1 MTPQHVTDPTA
12 AAPATDTRS
21 LIALALEALPRMQL
35 QDGVFCWER
44 RAGDPRPHGRSLR
57 YTLMVLLG
65 LERARAAGYD
75 IPFDVERINA
85 AIGAEL
91 GSPEL
96 APGDFG
102 LLLWLDARTSGGEA
116 ADLLARLER
125 SLTAAGGLGTREGME
140 VGWTVTGLAH
150 QVAGGNEDA
159 RPALRSALDQL
170 LGPNRAP
177 NGLFRHYGDGRRRA
191 RFPNFATQIYAVLAL
206 AVAGR
211 HDLDER
217 ALPAARAAADRLL
230 ALQLADGGWPWL
242 FDAERGTV
250 AERYEIYCVHQHAM
264 APMAMFEL
272 SEATQ
277 DPRYA
282 AAAAYGLDWI
292 SGRNELGADM
302 VDRPE
307 GLVYRSIRR
316 RRPWDRIGIA
326 ANTATALAVN
336 RSRAG
341 QSRFTELNRTDR
353 PYSFGWIL
361 EAWAGRED
369 TGRSS

>member
-1 MTPQHVTDPTA
+1 MTSQHLANPTA
-12 AAPATDTRS
+12 AGPAPGSRD

-35 QDGVFCWER
+35 PDGLFCWER
-44 RAGDPRPHGRSLR
+44 RAGDPAPHGRSLR

-65 LERARAAGYD
+65 LERARAAGYE
-75 IPFDVERINA
+75 IGLDVDRITA
-85 AIGAEL
+85 AMRSQL
-91 GSPEL
+91 DSPEL

-102 LLLWLDARTSGGEA
+102 LLLWLDARTGGDQA
-116 ADLLARLER
+116 ADLLSRLEQ
-125 SLTAAGGLGTREGME
+125 SLAAAGGLGAREGME
-140 VGWTVTGLAH
+140 VGWTVTGLAL
-150 QVAGGNEDA
+150 QVAGGNDAA
-159 RPALRSALDQL
+159 RPALSSALDQL
-170 LGPNRAP
+170 LGANRAP
-177 NGLFRHYGDGRRRA
+177 SGLFRHYGDGRRRA

-206 AVAGR
+206 ATAGR
-211 HDLDER
+211 HGLDER

-230 ALQLADGGWPWL
+230 ALQLPDGGWPWL

-272 SEATQ
+272 TEATQ
-277 DPRYA
+277 DQRYA
-282 AAAAYGLDWI
+282 AAAAHGLDWI

-316 RRPWDRIGIA
+316 KRPWDRVGIA
-326 ANTATALAVN
+326 TNVATALAVG

-341 QSRFTELNRTDR
+341 RSRRTELNRTDR

-369 TGRSS
+369 SGRSA